1 MKNIILLS
9 LMGLFLFSCGATTA
23 PEETKDNSFA
33 EVFTP
38 ANFTEKAG
46 EFVGKEVKVQ
56 GIIDHVCSHGGKK
69 MFLVDTESDGR
80 IRINT
85 GENMAAFKS
94 EWEGSVVVAT
104 GIVDEFVIDE
114 AYLDEWEEELKTE
127 IQEEIESEEGCEYE
141 SYTATGTYKQIE
153 NHRAA
158 MAEKGTTKLS
168 FYSIIATG
176 YEIIED

>member
-9 LMGLFLFSCGATTA
+9 LMGLFLFSCGTTTA
-23 PEETKDNSFA
+23 PEDTMNNTFA

-38 ANFTEKAG
+38 ANFAEKAG
-46 EFVGKEVKVQ
+46 DFVGKEVKVK
-56 GIIDHVCSHGGKK
+56 GIVDHVCSHGGKK
-69 MFLVDTESDGR
+69 MFLVDMEAGGR

-94 EWEGSVVVAT
+94 EWEGSEVVAT

-114 AYLDEWEEELKTE
+114 AYLAEWEEELKTE

-141 SYTATGTYKQIE
+141 SYTATGTYKQIQG
-153 NHRAA
+153 HREA
-158 MAEKGTTKLS
+158 MAEKGTNKLS
-168 FYSIIATG
+168 FYSIVATG
-176 YEIIED
+176 YDIIED

>member
-9 LMGLFLFSCGATTA
+9 LMGLFLWSCGTNTS
-23 PEETKDNSFA
+23 PEEATDNTFA

-38 ANFTEKAG
+38 ANFEEKAG
-46 EFVGKEVKVQ
+46 DFVGKEVKVK
-56 GIIDHVCSHGGKK
+56 GIVDHVCSHGGKK
-69 MFLVDTESDGR
+69 MFLVDMEVGGR
-80 IRINT
+80 IRVNT

-94 EWEGSVVVAT
+94 EWEGSEVVAT

-153 NHRAA
+153 QHRAN

-168 FYSIIATG
+168 FYSIIATS